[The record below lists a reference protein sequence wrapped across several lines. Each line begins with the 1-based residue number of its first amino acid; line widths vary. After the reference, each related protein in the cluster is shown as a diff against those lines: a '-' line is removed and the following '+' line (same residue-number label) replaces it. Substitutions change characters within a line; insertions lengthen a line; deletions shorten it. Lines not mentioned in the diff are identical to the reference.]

1 MNKLA
6 DTDWVSTLHE
16 HYDTFVKL
24 LVDFDYCKNEDVADD
39 WLSTELNVE
48 AMMDALRDDYPHKE
62 RMRFVLDMIYHL
74 GLDCYPEYCDTSI
87 RHIANLI

>member
-1 MNKLA
+1 MKLS
-6 DTDWVSTLHE
+6 DSDWIYDVHE

-24 LVDFDYCKNEDVADD
+24 LVDFGYCKNEDVADD

-48 AMMDALRDDYPHKE
+48 AMIDALRDEYPHKD
-62 RMRFVLDMIYHL
+62 RMRFILDMIYHL
-74 GLDCYPEYCDTSI
+74 GLDCYPDYSETSI